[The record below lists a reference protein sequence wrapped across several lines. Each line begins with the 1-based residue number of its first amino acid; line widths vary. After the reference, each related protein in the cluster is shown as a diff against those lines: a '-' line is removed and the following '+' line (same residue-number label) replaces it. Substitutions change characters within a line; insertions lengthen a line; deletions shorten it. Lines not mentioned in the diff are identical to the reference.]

1 MNAATST
8 GTPNAAAAV
17 AAGPWYKRKTTLVAG
32 GVVAA
37 LIIVAASL
45 YFFWWKPKKAREAAL
60 AAYIAEQ
67 EKKKADEAA
76 AVKKK
81 TEDDSLA
88 RSVTTASAPS
98 LTQDDVSAAVAA
110 ALMKQ
115 QQPPAP
121 APVPVAAPAPAP
133 APAAAPVAAPVV
145 APKPKLQP
153 KPKPQPKQR
162 LPPLYDWTRDP
173 ARYNKPDI
181 IYVPGST
188 TPVVPA
194 AAPNAATTKCVGRG
208 GTVTSRCAV
217 PAPPGGGSGMRT
229 VPCDS
234 VDNFGRKATRLDEC
248 AYPAATLAQ
257 WRKECKDAQLTEDAP
272 PQWDLNLKECT
283 ASKSPPPNKVLDLV
297 DMFAVALGG
306 DTWLD
311 PIDWFDSS
319 SGGTGYSTW
328 TVVARN
334 AVGGKFP
341 ESATLS
347 FIEGPGKP
355 LNLDHVRTGMWYVDE
370 PTTGD
375 ITLKLSAA
383 NLKPHDVENSKL
395 SQDLLVAV
403 KAGKTF
409 TLPGGERLSV
419 AEAKKLALF
428 TGKSADAS
436 KALVGEKTK
445 CPVTAAGNWGFGW
458 TDTSTKKFLGCVKT
472 WASLDP
478 KIVAKLKEVNGGK
491 VSGKALTED
500 DLDKAVRME
509 IGPASVVKR
518 DNGTA
523 LSAVDRA
530 IIVAFMKTAYKK
542 LFKVDWVGAA
552 GSKTA
557 TTATTATTVKD
568 LDPKIVKKLSDI
580 SAAAAP
586 SKADLEKAIKMQA
599 GPLSV
604 LTRDDGKTALTA
616 AEKTLVVNFLKT
628 VYKNKFKVDFADA
641 DAGTAPTKLTDLDPK
656 IQKLLGDLKSGKLDG
671 KKLTKKKLQT
681 MINASA
687 KAKGTFAGVAV
698 GAAEQKLV
706 NDNLRALHQTLF
718 KTPAA

>member
-1 MNAATST
+1 MNAAAST
-8 GTPNAAAAV
+8 GSPNAV

-45 YFFWWKPKKAREAAL
+45 YFFWWRPKKAREAAL

-76 AVKKK
+76 AAKKK

-88 RSVTTASAPS
+88 RSVTTATAPS

-121 APVPVAAPAPAP
+121 VAAVPVAAP
-133 APAAAPVAAPVV
+133 VAAVPVV
-145 APKPKLQP
+145 APQPKPQS
-153 KPKPQPKQR
+153 KPKPQPRQR

-188 TPVVPA
+188 TTPVVPA
-194 AAPNAATTKCVGRG
+194 AAPNAATIKCVGRG

-248 AYPAATLAQ
+248 AYPTATLAQ
-257 WRKECKDAQLTEDAP
+257 WRKECKDAQLSTQDAP

-319 SGGTGYSTW
+319 SGGTGYKTW

-375 ITLKLSAA
+375 ITLNLSAA

-409 TLPGGERLSV
+409 TLPSGERLSV
-419 AEAKKLALF
+419 ADAKKLALF

-436 KALVGEKTK
+436 KALAGEKTK

-478 KIVAKLKEVNGGK
+478 KIAAKLKEVNGGK
-491 VSGKALTED
+491 VSGKALTKD

-523 LSAVDRA
+523 LSAIDRA
-530 IIVAFMKTAYKK
+530 IVVAFMKAAYKK
-542 LFKVDWVGAA
+542 LFKVEWVGAA
-552 GSKTA
+552 GSKTP
-557 TTATTATTVKD
+557 TTATTVKD

-641 DAGTAPTKLTDLDPK
+641 GAGTAPTKLTDLDPK

-681 MINASA
+681 MITASA

>member
-45 YFFWWKPKKAREAAL
+45 YFFWWRPKKAREAAL

-76 AVKKK
+76 AKKK
-81 TEDDSLA
+81 ADDDAAALA
-88 RSVTTASAPS
+88 RSVTTAPS

-110 ALMKQ
+110 AIKQ
-115 QQPPAP
+115 QSAPAP
-121 APVPVAAPAPAP
+121 APVAPKPAP
-133 APAAAPVAAPVV
+133 V
-145 APKPKLQP
+145 APKPAPVAPKPRPQP
-153 KPKPQPKQR
+153 KPKPKQQLR
-162 LPPLYDWTRDP
+162 VNPALLYDWTRDP
-173 ARYNKPDI
+173 ATYNKPDI
-181 IYVPGST
+181 IYVPGGPA
-188 TPVVPA
+188 PVAPA
-194 AAPNAATTKCVGRG
+194 PAPNAATIKCAGRG

-217 PAPPGGGSGMRT
+217 PAPPGGSGMIT

-257 WRKECKDAQLTEDAP
+257 WRKECKDAQLSTQDAP
-272 PQWDLNLKECT
+272 PQWDLDLKECT
-283 ASKSPPPNKVLDLV
+283 ASKAPPPTKVLDLI
-297 DMFAVALGG
+297 DTFAVALGG

-311 PIDWFDSS
+311 PIDWFSS
-319 SGGTGYSTW
+319 SNGSTGYKTW
-328 TVVARN
+328 TIVARN

-347 FIEGPGKP
+347 FIEGPGRP

-409 TLPGGERLSV
+409 TLPSGERLSV
-419 AEAKKLALF
+419 ADAKKLALF
-428 TGKSADAS
+428 TGRSADAS
-436 KALVGEKTK
+436 KVLADEKTK
-445 CPVTAAGNWGFGW
+445 CPVTSAGNWGFGW
-458 TDTSTKKFLGCVKT
+458 TDTSTKKFSGCVKT

-478 KIVAKLKEVNGGK
+478 KIVAKLKEVNTGK
-491 VSGKALTED
+491 VSGKALTKD

-509 IGPASVVKR
+509 TGPASVVKR
-518 DNGTA
+518 DNGAA
-523 LSAVDRA
+523 LSATDRA
-530 IIVAFMKTAYKK
+530 IIVAFMKAAYKK
-542 LFKVDWVGAA
+542 QFKVDWTAVG
-552 GSKTA
+552 GSKTPK
-557 TTATTATTVKD
+557 TVKD

-580 SAAAAP
+580 SASAAP
-586 SKADLEKAIKMQA
+586 SKTDLEKAIKMQA

-628 VYKNKFKVDFADA
+628 VYKNKFKVDFVDTPAA
-641 DAGTAPTKLTDLDPK
+641 TPSKLTDLDPK
-656 IQKLLGDLKSGKLDG
+656 IQKLLGDLKSGMLDG

-681 MINASA
+681 MITASA
-687 KAKGTFAGVAV
+687 KAKGTFAGVAT
-698 GAAEQKLV
+698 GAAEQKLI
-706 NDNLRALHQTLF
+706 NDNLRELHQTLF